1 MLKIAF
7 IINPISGKGKGN
19 QIPDLIEKYLDK
31 SKFNHTIVFTQYG
44 GHGKEL
50 ATKFVHENYNIVVA
64 VGGDG
69 TMSEVASGIAN
80 TNTAL
85 AIIPLGSGNGLAR
98 FHGYSLNP
106 KIAIKQLNRGKFYT
120 SDYGIIDDTQT
131 FFCTCGIGYD
141 AYISQCFAQQSNR
154 GLKTYLKIIF
164 KTFFSYKPLTYKL
177 LGDKFKYE
185 GEAFLITFANA
196 NQWGNNAYVA
206 PEAVID
212 DGLMDISILTEFPK
226 WKIPVLAYQLFT
238 KKVHK
243 SRYVKTYRTKSVIV
257 TREEAGP
264 FHFDGESFPREKT
277 IKIELINNKLKI
289 FK

>member
-19 QIPDLIEKYLDK
+19 LVPNLIEKYLDK
-31 SKFNHTIVFTQYG
+31 SRFNSEIVFTQYG

-50 ATKFVHENYNIVVA
+50 ASSFVQQNYDIVVA

-69 TMSEVASGIAN
+69 TMNEVASSVAN

-106 KIAIKQLNRGKFYT
+106 KKAIQQLNQGKFYT
-120 SDYGIIDDTQT
+120 SDYGVIDGNQD

-141 AYISQCFAQQSNR
+141 AFVSQRFAEQSSR
-154 GLKTYLKIIF
+154 GLKTYLKVIF
-164 KTFFSYKPLTYKL
+164 KSFFSYKPLIYKL
-177 LGDKFKYE
+177 SGDKFNCEEK
-185 GEAFLITFANA
+185 AFLITFANA
-196 NQWGNNAYVA
+196 NQWGNNAYVD
-206 PEAVID
+206 PDAVID
-212 DGLMDISILTEFPK
+212 DGLMEISILTEFPK
-226 WKIPVLAYQLFT
+226 WEIPILVYQLFT
-238 KKVHK
+238 KKINK
-243 SRYVKTYRTKSVIV
+243 NPYVKIYQTNSVTV
-257 TREEAGP
+257 SREESGP
-264 FHFDGESFPREKT
+264 FHFDGESFPKEKE
-277 IKIELINNKLKI
+277 IKIEIIHNKLKI